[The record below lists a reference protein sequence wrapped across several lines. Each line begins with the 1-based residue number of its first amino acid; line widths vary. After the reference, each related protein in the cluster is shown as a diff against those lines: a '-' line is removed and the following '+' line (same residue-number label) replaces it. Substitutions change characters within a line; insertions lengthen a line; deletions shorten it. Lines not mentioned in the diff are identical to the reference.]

1 MVSGAGSSRVIPFEQ
16 QSLGDFLSYLGDR
29 TKVMYVPYFQSE
41 DEMSQATTFQSLTSE
56 TGHGRES
63 SNTSHAMPS

>member
-1 MVSGAGSSRVIPFEQ
+1 VIPFDQ
-16 QSLGDFLSYLGDR
+16 QSLFGGFLSYLGDR
-29 TKVMYVPYFQSE
+29 IKVMYVPGFQTI

-63 SNTSHAMPS
+63 RDTSHAMPS